1 MTTVLDTCYSVSHWQ
16 EAPKPETD
24 DNENKNRI
32 ENRTQEKRSVVVTLM
47 FTASLTCAVV
57 DCGFL
62 SRGSHYSRTFYV
74 MTVGLQNPITL
85 AASQFHCLW
94 FGRAPESQCEE
105 TLTCWTQDSLHFL
118 FFVILRSFF
127 LLRFL
132 ALFLVQSL
140 LTPALPGEM
149 NSPYPRKIKTSIGC
163 CDNVIASTLAD
174 EVNGS

>member
-127 LLRFL
+127 FALFGTFSGTITPDSSTPWGNEL
-132 ALFLVQSL
+132 ALPKENKNFYRMLW
-140 LTPALPGEM
+140 
-149 NSPYPRKIKTSIGC
+149 
-163 CDNVIASTLAD
+163 
-174 EVNGS
+174 